1 MLAGRLKNQ
10 ARYLG
15 DKTIDN
21 CEKEIADLNRTI
33 RGHGSGRKAG
43 MFAGAG

>member
-21 CEKEIADLNRTI
+21 MKKKIAELNRII
-33 RGHGSGRKAG
+33 RGHGLGRKAG
-43 MFAGAG
+43 MFARAG

>member
-21 CEKEIADLNRTI
+21 CEKEIADLDRI
-33 RGHGSGRKAG
+33 IWGHGSGRKAG
-43 MFAGAG
+43 MFARAG

>member
-1 MLAGRLKNQ
+1 MLACRLKNQ
-10 ARYLG
+10 ARPLG

-21 CEKEIADLNRTI
+21 REKKIADLNRII

-43 MFAGAG
+43 MFARAG

>member
-21 CEKEIADLNRTI
+21 MEKKIAELNRIIT
-33 RGHGSGRKAG
+33 GHGLGRKAG
-43 MFAGAG
+43 MFARAG